1 MDQGLR
7 KIRHHGPG
15 AENHGQHAAGGGAA
29 QVLVKCSDAM
39 AWPKSQGKGDQTK
52 GDQTR
57 INAILRDAMLR
68 ERCIAPNEAERS
80 R

>member
-1 MDQGLR
+1 MR
-7 KIRHHGPG
+7 KLGTTGRVSKITASTLP
-15 AENHGQHAAGGGAA
+15 AGGSA

-39 AWPKSQGKGDQTK
+39 AWLESQGKGDQTK
-52 GDQTR
+52 GDQTG

-68 ERCIAPNEAERS
+68 ERCIAPNEAGRS

>member
-1 MDQGLR
+1 
-7 KIRHHGPG
+7 
-15 AENHGQHAAGGGAA
+15 
-29 QVLVKCSDAM
+29 M
-39 AWPKSQGKGDQTK
+39 AWPKNQGKGDQTK
-52 GDQTR
+52 GDQTG

>member
-1 MDQGLR
+1 MP
-7 KIRHHGPG
+7 KITASTLP
-15 AENHGQHAAGGGAA
+15 AGGSA

-39 AWPKSQGKGDQTK
+39 AWPKSQGKGDQT
-52 GDQTR
+52 G

-68 ERCIAPNEAERS
+68 ERCIAPNEAGRS